1 MKNINYMICAVL
13 IAASTSFAEM
23 AIYNLAGIPDG
34 MDEITLN
41 NGDQITG
48 TVNGSEVKCRILVA
62 KDAKIT
68 LQNAQ
73 VLGANNGYES
83 AGITCLGNCTIVLK
97 GRNVMRGYDQNFPGV
112 QVANDENDQ
121 KYTLTIQ
128 GDGSLEASSSGKGAG
143 IGCKDNTN
151 CGHIVIKSGVIKATG
166 GLGSAGIGSSAFAH
180 GGNISIEGGRI
191 VAMGGEDA
199 AGIGGGASGSVGNI
213 KISGGDIIALGGSNA
228 AGIGSGYI
236 SKCGNI
242 EITNDVVKVVAT
254 KAGEAPHSIGMGLNG
269 EVGTVTIGDAVGVV
283 SENPLMFHA
292 NSYEIVTAGNNREF
306 AFFDGDYSGDVALDF
321 TYDMTVDTVI
331 FKRMFPAL
339 EGEDNYSTI
348 MFPFEINP
356 LEVGNLREV
365 FSFLGIGVDNN
376 NNKYVAVQE
385 LWCDRCD
392 YYNDTTTLEA
402 YKPYLITLDPEATSI
417 SINKS
422 PIVIKKIPSE
432 FDVKPS
438 EKYSQYGNYVFRG
451 VVKAK
456 TWGANDEEILGTNK
470 AAAYG
475 FAGSSTTDISVGQFV
490 RLAEGAYIKPFRAYI
505 YKSPVQSV
513 NVNNG
518 SSLRPIASIDDDL
531 PEVMNIV
538 VVDGKK
544 EGEEHTTVIGQ
555 FNSRTG
561 EFLLNRTPRS
571 YDLKGRSV
579 RDASRK
585 AKGMYL
591 KK

>member
-23 AIYNLAGIPDG
+23 AIYNLSAMPDG
-34 MDEITLN
+34 TEIILN
-41 NGDQITG
+41 NGDKITNV
-48 TVNGSEVKCRILVA
+48 VNGNKVKGRILVA
-62 KDAKIT
+62 KDATIT
-68 LQNAQ
+68 LENAQ

-97 GRNVMRGYDQNFPGV
+97 GRNVMRGYHHFPGV

-128 GDGSLEASSSGKGAG
+128 GDGSLDASSSGKGAG

-166 GLGSAGIGSSAFAH
+166 GEGAAGIGSSAFAH

-213 KISGGDIIALGGSNA
+213 KISDGDIIALGGLNS

-236 SKCGNI
+236 SECGDI

-254 KAGEAPHSIGMGLNG
+254 KAGKAPHSIGMGLDG

-283 SENPLMFHA
+283 SENPLLFHA

-306 AFFDGDYSGDVALDF
+306 AFFNGDYSGDVALDF

-339 EGEDNYSTI
+339 EGEANYSTI

-356 LEVGNLREV
+356 LEVVNLREV

-376 NNKYVAVQE
+376 NNKYVAVQK

-402 YKPYLITLDPEATSI
+402 YKPYLITLYPEATSI
-417 SINKS
+417 TINKS
-422 PIVIKKIPSE
+422 PIVIKKAPSE

-456 TWGANDEEILGTNK
+456 TWTADDEEILGTNK

-475 FAGSSTTDISVGQFV
+475 FAGTASTGISIGQFV
-490 RLAEGAYIKPFRAYI
+490 KVGEGASIKPFRAYI
-505 YKSPVQSV
+505 YKSPVQSI

-518 SSLRPIASIDDDL
+518 SSLRPIAPIDDDL

>member
-23 AIYNLAGIPDG
+23 AIYNLSGLPDG

-41 NGDQITG
+41 NGDKLIG
-48 TVNGSEVKCRILVA
+48 TVKGSKNNCTILVA

-68 LQNAQ
+68 LENAQ
-73 VLGANNGYES
+73 VLGENNGYKS
-83 AGITCLGNCTIVLK
+83 AGITCLGNCTIVLR
-97 GRNVMRGYDQNFPGV
+97 GQNVMRGYHENFPGV

-128 GDGSLEASSSGKGAG
+128 GDGSLDASSSGKGAG

-166 GLGSAGIGSSAFAH
+166 GEGAAGIGSSAFAH

-191 VAMGGEDA
+191 VAMGGKDA

-213 KISGGDIIALGGSNA
+213 NISGGDIIALGGLNS
-228 AGIGSGYI
+228 AGIGSGYL
-236 SKCGNI
+236 SECGDI
-242 EITNDVVKVVAT
+242 EITNDVAKVVAT
-254 KAGEAPHSIGMGLNG
+254 KAGKAPHSIGMGLDG

-292 NSYEIVTAGNNREF
+292 NSYEIVTAGNKREF

-348 MFPFEINP
+348 MFPFEINAE
-356 LEVGNLREV
+356 EVGNLREV

-385 LWCDRCD
+385 LN
-392 YYNDTTTLEA
+392 YYDETITLEA
-402 YKPYLITLDPEATSI
+402 YKPYLIQLKAGATGI

-432 FDVKPS
+432 FDVMPS
-438 EKYSQYGNYVFRG
+438 EEYSQYGNYVFRG
-451 VVKAK
+451 VVQGK
-456 TWGANDEEILGTNK
+456 TWDANSPEVLGTNK

-475 FAGSSTTDISVGQFV
+475 FAGAASTDISVGQFV

>member
-1 MKNINYMICAVL
+1 
-13 IAASTSFAEM
+13 
-23 AIYNLAGIPDG
+23 
-34 MDEITLN
+34 
-41 NGDQITG
+41 
-48 TVNGSEVKCRILVA
+48 
-62 KDAKIT
+62 
-68 LQNAQ
+68 
-73 VLGANNGYES
+73 
-83 AGITCLGNCTIVLK
+83 
-97 GRNVMRGYDQNFPGV
+97 
-112 QVANDENDQ
+112 VANDENDQ

-128 GDGSLEASSSGKGAG
+128 GDGSLDASSNGKGAG

-166 GLGSAGIGSSAFAH
+166 GFTAAGIGSSAFAH

-199 AGIGGGASGSVGNI
+199 AGIGGGAAGSVGNI
-213 KISGGDIIALGGSNA
+213 KISGGDIIALGGSDA
-228 AGIGSGYI
+228 AGIGSGQI
-236 SKCGNI
+236 SECGDI
-242 EITNDVVKVVAT
+242 EITNDVAKVVAT
-254 KAGEAPHSIGMGLNG
+254 KAGKAPHSIGMGLDG

-339 EGEDNYSTI
+339 EGEANYSTI

-356 LEVGNLREV
+356 LEVVNLREV

-385 LWCDRCD
+385 LWCDGWCD

-402 YKPYLITLDPEATSI
+402 YKPYLITLYPEATSI
-417 SINKS
+417 TINKS
-422 PIVIKKIPSE
+422 PIVIKKAPSE

-456 TWGANDEEILGTNK
+456 TWTADDEEILGTNK

-475 FAGSSTTDISVGQFV
+475 FAGTASTGISIGQFV
-490 RLAEGAYIKPFRAYI
+490 KVGEGASIKPFRAYI
-505 YKSPVQSV
+505 YKSPVQSI

-518 SSLRPIASIDDDL
+518 SSLRPIAPIDDDL

>member
-1 MKNINYMICAVL
+1 MKNIYRVVSAL
-13 IAASTSFAEM
+13 LFAASTSFAEM
-23 AIYNLAGIPDG
+23 SIYNLSGIPDG
-34 MDEITLN
+34 LDEITLN
-41 NGDQITG
+41 NGDKITN
-48 TVNGSEVKCRILVA
+48 TVNGSKVKFRILVA

-68 LQNAQ
+68 LENAQ

-97 GRNVMRGYDQNFPGV
+97 GRNVMRGYDQYFPGV

-128 GDGSLEASSSGKGAG
+128 GDGSLEASSNGKGAG
-143 IGCKDNTN
+143 IGCYNNTN
-151 CGHIVIKSGVIKATG
+151 CGHIVIKSG
-166 GLGSAGIGSSAFAH
+166 
-180 GGNISIEGGRI
+180 E
-191 VAMGGEDA
+191 
-199 AGIGGGASGSVGNI
+199 
-213 KISGGDIIALGGSNA
+213 IIALGGSDA
-228 AGIGSGYI
+228 AGIGSGYS
-236 SKCGNI
+236 SKCDNI

-254 KAGEAPHSIGMGLNG
+254 KAGKAPHSIGKGYGSNAS
-269 EVGTVTIGDAVGVV
+269 VGTVTIGDAVGVV
-283 SENPLMFHA
+283 SENPLLFHA
-292 NSYEIVTAGNNREF
+292 NSYEIVTAGNNRKF

-321 TYDMTVDTVI
+321 TYDRTVDTVI
-331 FKRMFPAL
+331 FKRTFPAL
-339 EGEDNYSTI
+339 EGEANYSTI

-356 LEVGNLREV
+356 LEVGNLRKV
-365 FSFLGIGVDNN
+365 FSFLGVGVDN

-385 LWCDRCD
+385 LN
-392 YYNDTTTLEA
+392 YNNETITLEA

-505 YKSPVQSV
+505 YKSPVPQ
-513 NVNNG
+513 NVKANG
-518 SSLRPIASIDDDL
+518 AHALRQTASINDDV
-531 PEVMNIV
+531 PETMKIV
-538 VVDGKK
+538 VVDGKNDG
-544 EGEEHTTVIGQ
+544 GEQTTVIGQ

-561 EFLLNRTPRS
+561 EIRLNRTQGS

-579 RDASRK
+579 RDASHM
-585 AKGMYL
+585 AKGVYL

>member
-23 AIYNLAGIPDG
+23 AIYNLSGLPDG

-41 NGDQITG
+41 NGDKLIG
-48 TVNGSEVKCRILVA
+48 TVKGSKNNCTILVA

-68 LQNAQ
+68 LENAQ
-73 VLGANNGYES
+73 VLGENNGYKS
-83 AGITCLGNCTIVLK
+83 AGITCLGNCTIVLR
-97 GRNVMRGYDQNFPGV
+97 GQNVMRGYHENFPGV

-128 GDGSLEASSSGKGAG
+128 GDGSLDASSSGKGAG

-166 GLGSAGIGSSAFAH
+166 GEGAAGIGSSAFAH

-191 VAMGGEDA
+191 VAMGGKDA

-213 KISGGDIIALGGSNA
+213 NISGGDIIALGGLNS
-228 AGIGSGYI
+228 AGIGSGYL
-236 SKCGNI
+236 SECGDI
-242 EITNDVVKVVAT
+242 EITNDVAKVVAT
-254 KAGEAPHSIGMGLNG
+254 KAGKAPHSIGMGLDG

-283 SENPLMFHA
+283 SENPLMFHT
-292 NSYEIVTAGNNREF
+292 NSYEIVTAGNKREF

-348 MFPFEINP
+348 MFPFEINAE
-356 LEVGNLREV
+356 EVGNLREV

-385 LWCDRCD
+385 LN
-392 YYNDTTTLEA
+392 YYDETITLEA
-402 YKPYLITLDPEATSI
+402 YKPYLIQLKAGATGI

-432 FDVKPS
+432 FDVMPS
-438 EKYSQYGNYVFRG
+438 EEYSQYGNYVFRG
-451 VVKAK
+451 VVQGK
-456 TWGANDEEILGTNK
+456 TWDANSPEVLGTNK

-475 FAGSSTTDISVGQFV
+475 FAGAASTDISVGQFV

>member
-23 AIYNLAGIPDG
+23 AIYNLSGLPDG

-41 NGDQITG
+41 NGDKLIG
-48 TVNGSEVKCRILVA
+48 TVNGNKDNCRILVA
-62 KDAKIT
+62 KDATIT
-68 LQNAQ
+68 LENAQ
-73 VLGANNGYES
+73 VLGANNDYKS
-83 AGITCLGNCTIVLK
+83 AGITCLGNCTIVLR
-97 GRNVMRGYDQNFPGV
+97 GRNVMRGYQNFPGV

-128 GDGSLEASSSGKGAG
+128 GDGSLDASSSGKGAG

-166 GLGSAGIGSSAFAH
+166 GEGAAGIGSSAFAH

-213 KISGGDIIALGGSNA
+213 KISGGDIIALGGSDA
-228 AGIGSGYI
+228 AGIGSGHI
-236 SKCGNI
+236 SECGDI

-254 KAGEAPHSIGMGLNG
+254 KAGKAPHSIGMGLYG

-283 SENPLMFHA
+283 SENPLLFHA

-306 AFFDGDYSGDVALDF
+306 AFFNGDYSGDVALDF

-331 FKRMFPAL
+331 FKRTFPAV

-365 FSFLGIGVDNN
+365 FSFLGIDVDNN
-376 NNKYVAVQE
+376 NNKYVAVQK

>member
-1 MKNINYMICAVL
+1 MEFYMKNINYMICAVL

-23 AIYNLAGIPDG
+23 AIYNLSGLPDG
-34 MDEITLN
+34 MDEITLK
-41 NGDQITG
+41 NGDKLIG
-48 TVNGSEVKCRILVA
+48 TVNGNKDNCRILVA

-68 LQNAQ
+68 LDGAQ

-97 GRNVMRGYDQNFPGV
+97 GRNVMRGYHQNFPGV

-128 GDGSLEASSSGKGAG
+128 GDGSLDASSSGKGAG

-151 CGHIVIKSGVIKATG
+151 CGHIVITSGVIKATG
-166 GLGSAGIGSSAFAH
+166 GEGAAGIGSSAFAH

-191 VAMGGEDA
+191 VAMGGKEA
-199 AGIGGGASGSVGNI
+199 AGIGGGAAGSVGNI
-213 KISGGDIIALGGSNA
+213 KISGGDIIALGGSDA
-228 AGIGSGYI
+228 AGIGSGHI
-236 SKCGNI
+236 SECGDI
-242 EITNDVVKVVAT
+242 EITNDVAKVVAT
-254 KAGEAPHSIGMGLNG
+254 KAGNAPHSIGKGYG
-269 EVGTVTIGDAVGVV
+269 STVGTVTIGDAVGVV
-283 SENPLMFHA
+283 SENPLLFHA

-356 LEVGNLREV
+356 LEVGNLRKV

-385 LWCDRCD
+385 LN
-392 YYNDTTTLEA
+392 YYDETITLEA
-402 YKPYLITLDPEATSI
+402 YKPYLIQLKAGATSI
-417 SINKS
+417 SINES
-422 PIVIKKIPSE
+422 PIVIKKTPSE

-438 EKYSQYGNYVFRG
+438 EEYSQYGNYVFRG
-451 VVKAK
+451 VVKGK

-475 FAGSSTTDISVGQFV
+475 FAGTASTGISVGQFV
-490 RLAEGAYIKPFRAYI
+490 KVAEGAYIKPFRAYI
-505 YKSPVQSV
+505 YKSPVPQ
-513 NVNNG
+513 NVKANG
-518 SSLRPIASIDDDL
+518 AHALRQTASINDDV
-531 PEVMNIV
+531 PEMMNIV

-544 EGEEHTTVIGQ
+544 NDGEQTTVIGK

-561 EFLLNRTPRS
+561 EIRLNSTQGS

-579 RDASRK
+579 RDANHM
-585 AKGMYL
+585 AKGVYL